1 MPSKWFEITGAERIA
16 RIPEKFTELVA
27 EDVARVSFADA
38 LERGA
43 LSDLY
48 PVTYLRMCAESRTWK
63 GKPSTTQ
70 LMKGTR
76 QAFLEIK
83 KYFGVDPDSM
93 AFAILGTRSHAF
105 LESFEPDTAEIRL
118 ESDDMTGITDLLELV
133 GDAYILSDYKTWGSF
148 PVGKAI
154 GLAMKPVPLVENGA
168 PVLLKSGPRKG
179 QPKTVR
185 KPVSVE
191 PDLKDVT
198 LQLNNYRRMARVWLD
213 SQGDKR
219 PIKKLRVFAIVRD
232 GGTRTATA
240 DRGIT
245 HLTYSIDVPI
255 ISDEELDAFFIPK
268 KNSLLTALS
277 TDTLPPACSTYE
289 AWDGRKCDGYCPV
302 SSFCSAA
309 GNPHTQG
316 AGY

>member
-1 MPSKWFEITGAERIA
+1 M
-16 RIPEKFTELVA
+16 
-27 EDVARVSFADA
+27 
-38 LERGA
+38 
-43 LSDLY
+43 
-48 PVTYLRMCAESRTWK
+48 
-63 GKPSTTQ
+63 
-70 LMKGTR
+70 
-76 QAFLEIK
+76 
-83 KYFGVDPDSM
+83 
-93 AFAILGTRSHAF
+93 
-105 LESFEPDTAEIRL
+105 
-118 ESDDMTGITDLLELV
+118 

-232 GGTRTATA
+232 GGRVPPPPTA
-240 DRGIT
+240 
-245 HLTYSIDVPI
+245 
-255 ISDEELDAFFIPK
+255 E
-268 KNSLLTALS
+268 LLT
-277 TDTLPPACSTYE
+277 
-289 AWDGRKCDGYCPV
+289 
-302 SSFCSAA
+302 
-309 GNPHTQG
+309 
-316 AGY
+316 